1 MKTFLALLLKRPL
14 VIFYYYKYYNR
25 QKYYREN
32 VWSMRKKV
40 VSITNF
46 HLNNGRGYKE
56 ILISLGYDGYDTIK
70 DFNMWND
77 LPVITKNE
85 LRKIDIDYK
94 KKGLFSVN
102 GHTGGS
108 TGEPLKYLMS
118 VKDYSIGMALLFL
131 GWKSAGYRLG
141 DKVAIIAGRSLVGP
155 QDNFLAFL
163 KRTTNDYFLN
173 FKHFTAIDMS
183 EETLTNYCSI
193 LNKWKPKFLRGY
205 VSSIMILAN
214 YIEKNN
220 IELVFEIKGIMTT
233 AENLLDQQRR
243 YIESVFNTKV
253 FDNYGLED
261 SGVSAYECTHHNGL
275 HIDNERAYLQVL
287 ENGITK
293 DIGEGIIVGT
303 SLYNKDFPF
312 IKYDTGDIGKIEKI
326 KCSCGIE
333 GRMITKL
340 QGRTTDYLEI
350 NGIKIGGPV
359 LTTIWNNT
367 NINQYQIIQL
377 NKNSIEL
384 RLVKGDKYNINN
396 ENDIIERFNS
406 YFGDISIEIKYFDIL
421 KPLNGNKL
429 KYIVKEE
436 NMNE

>member
-1 MKTFLALLLKRPL
+1 MKTLLALLFKRPL
-14 VIFYYYKYYNR
+14 VIFYYFKHYNR
-25 QKYYREN
+25 QKYYRKN
-32 VWSMRKKV
+32 FSAMKNKV

-46 HLNNGRGYKE
+46 HLNNGRDYKE
-56 ILISLGYDGYDTIK
+56 ILASLGYECDDAII
-70 DFNMWND
+70 DFNMWNK

-85 LRKIDIDYK
+85 LEKIDIEK
-94 KKGLFSVN
+94 KKKSLFCVN

-118 VKDYSIGMALLFL
+118 VKDYSLGMALLFL
-131 GWKSAGYRLG
+131 GWKRAGYRLG
-141 DKVAIIAGRSLVGP
+141 NKVAIIAGRSLVGP
-155 QDNFLAFL
+155 QDNFIGFI
-163 KRTTNDYFLN
+163 KRKTNDYFLN

-183 EETLTNYCSI
+183 EETLSKYCSI
-193 LNKWKPKFLRGY
+193 LNRWKPQFLRGY
-205 VSSIMILAN
+205 VSSIMILAD

-233 AENLLDQQRR
+233 AENLLEQQRK
-243 YIESVFNTKV
+243 YIERVFNTQV

-261 SGVSAYECTHHNGL
+261 SGVSAYECIQHNGL

-293 DIGEGIIVGT
+293 DVGEGILVGT

-312 IKYDTGDIGKIEKI
+312 IKYNTGDIGKIEEI

-340 QGRTTDYLEI
+340 QGRSTDYLEI

-367 NINQYQIIQL
+367 NIKQYQIIQL

-384 RLVKGDKYNINN
+384 RLVKNDKYTIEN
-396 ENDIIERFNS
+396 ENDIMERFNS
-406 YFGDISIEIKYFDIL
+406 YFGDVNIEIKYFDIL

-436 NMNE
+436 NVDE